1 MKNKNLITQVK
12 ALIHRIKVYASNMSW
27 ILMEKI
33 INIGITFVITILVA
47 RYLGPA
53 QFGILSYATSVI
65 ALFAVAGHMGL
76 SGLVVRDLVNHP
88 MLISETMGT
97 SFVLKMIGF
106 LSGLLLVFIF
116 AFVTKSSEDG
126 EFWILLILAFALIFQ
141 PFNVIDFWF
150 QSRIKAK
157 FTSISKTI
165 ALIVV
170 LIIKLGCIYLGANL
184 IAFAIANTVQAML
197 TAFFLILFYNSKSSH
212 GLKSWRF
219 SPARAK
225 KLFSQGWIIFLGS
238 IFAVIYLK
246 VDQIMLKWLV
256 SSEEVGIYAISARLS
271 EAWYFVPSAIVISV
285 FPRLIKLREIDP
297 VHFNK
302 RFQQLFDLLFICAL
316 AVAVLVSLFA
326 QPLINTLFGYEYK
339 DAVPILIVHIW
350 AALFIFMRAAFSKW
364 ILIEKFL
371 IFSLITHGFGAI
383 VNLVL
388 NYLLIPSY
396 GGLGAAYA
404 TLISYAVSS
413 YIALCFHSKSRPI
426 FIMMTKSILFPFR
439 YSIYLYRLKL

>member
-141 PFNVIDFWF
+141 P
-150 QSRIKAK
+150 
-157 FTSISKTI
+157 
-165 ALIVV
+165 
-170 LIIKLGCIYLGANL
+170 
-184 IAFAIANTVQAML
+184 
-197 TAFFLILFYNSKSSH
+197 
-212 GLKSWRF
+212 
-219 SPARAK
+219 
-225 KLFSQGWIIFLGS
+225 
-238 IFAVIYLK
+238 
-246 VDQIMLKWLV
+246 
-256 SSEEVGIYAISARLS
+256 
-271 EAWYFVPSAIVISV
+271 
-285 FPRLIKLREIDP
+285 
-297 VHFNK
+297 
-302 RFQQLFDLLFICAL
+302 
-316 AVAVLVSLFA
+316 
-326 QPLINTLFGYEYK
+326 
-339 DAVPILIVHIW
+339 
-350 AALFIFMRAAFSKW
+350 
-364 ILIEKFL
+364 
-371 IFSLITHGFGAI
+371 
-383 VNLVL
+383 
-388 NYLLIPSY
+388 
-396 GGLGAAYA
+396 
-404 TLISYAVSS
+404 
-413 YIALCFHSKSRPI
+413 
-426 FIMMTKSILFPFR
+426 
-439 YSIYLYRLKL
+439 